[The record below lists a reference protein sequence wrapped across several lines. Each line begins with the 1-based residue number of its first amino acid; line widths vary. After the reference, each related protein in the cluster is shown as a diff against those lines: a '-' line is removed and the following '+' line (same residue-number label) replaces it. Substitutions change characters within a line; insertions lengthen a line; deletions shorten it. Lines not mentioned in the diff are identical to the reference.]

1 MKKIF
6 SISILFVVFII
17 NYSCAQD
24 LKPLDNENKN
34 IILTDEVNYEMK
46 LIFEDKNIIWGIE
59 FFDDNSIL
67 ASVKSGSLFHYKN
80 GTKTEIKGLPEI
92 YFRGQGGLLD
102 IAIHPNFKENKFLYF
117 SYSSEDIMGKG
128 GNTTIARAKLINNS
142 LIDLEVLYKGSPET
156 KKGQHFGGRLEF
168 DNNNF
173 LYFSIGDRGNR
184 NVNPQDITIDGGKIY
199 RIKDDGT
206 IPEDNPFYNS
216 PNAKK
221 AIYSF
226 GHRNPQGMFKHPE
239 TGEIWT
245 NEHGPR
251 GGDEINIIQKGK
263 NYGWPK
269 ITYGINYS
277 GTTITKDKSLPEM
290 EQPLY
295 YWLPSIAPSSFEYIS
310 SEIYPNWKGS
320 LLAGALVFKYIERLE
335 IKNNMVV
342 SRSKIAEDL
351 GRPRDVK
358 QGPDG
363 YIYVSIENKGVY
375 KIIPSKKK
383 NLKISELNNHPI
395 GKELYEDFCVRCH
408 MSNGKGVEGAYPP
421 LANADYLINKRIE
434 SIKAIKYGLS
444 GPIVVNGVN
453 YNLNMEKTGLDNQ
466 EIADVMNYI
475 LNSWGNKTEKL
486 VTENEVDKV

>member
-1 MKKIF
+1 MKNKF
-6 SISILFVVFII
+6 SISILLAIFIL
-17 NYSCAQD
+17 NYSCGQD
-24 LKPLDNENKN
+24 LKPLDQENKN
-34 IILTDEVNYEMK
+34 TIVTDEVDYEME
-46 LIFEDKNIIWGIE
+46 LVFENENIIWGIE

-80 GTKTEIKGLPEI
+80 GTKTEINGLPEI

-102 IAIHPNFKENKFLYF
+102 IAIHPDFNENNLIYF
-117 SYSSEDIMGKG
+117 SYGSEENKGKG
-128 GNTTIARAKLINNS
+128 GNTTIARAKLIDNS
-142 LIDLEVLYKGSPET
+142 LTDLEVLYKGSPET

-168 DNNNF
+168 DNDNF

-184 NVNPQDITIDGGKIY
+184 NVNPQDLTVDGGKIY

-206 IPEDNPFYNS
+206 IPVDNPFYNS
-216 PNAKK
+216 PNAKR
-221 AIYSF
+221 AIYSY

-277 GTTITKDKSLPEM
+277 GTTITKDKSLPNM

-320 LLAGALVFKYIERLE
+320 LLAGALVFKYIERIG
-335 IKNNMVV
+335 IKNNKVI

-375 KIIPSKKK
+375 KVIPSKKK
-383 NLKISELNNHPI
+383 IKVSKLNNHSI

-408 MSNGKGVEGAYPP
+408 MTDGKGVEGAYPP
-421 LANADYLINKRIE
+421 LANADYLLNKRIK
-434 SIKAIKYGLS
+434 SIKAVKYGLS

-453 YNLNMEKTGLDNQ
+453 YNLNMENMGLDSQ

-475 LNSWGNKTEKL
+475 LNSWGNKSEKSVTEK
-486 VTENEVDKV
+486 EVDEV